1 MTDTV
6 DVHAKDWGDVP
17 TVKLP
22 CLGGPF
28 CGKVIEQAVD
38 QEAFWVERE
47 EMGTGRSFY
56 SAYRRRKVGLK
67 LWRWSIEAP
76 NGKKLY
82 YVGPGKPDVKAPH
95 IIALDKVVETHDL
108 WVWEQEE
115 TDVPHGADEERGGGG
130 DAE

>member
-6 DVHAKDWGDVP
+6 DVQAKDWGDQP

-38 QEAFWVERE
+38 QQAFWVERE

-67 LWRWSIEAP
+67 LWRWATVSID
-76 NGKKLY
+76 GRKLY
-82 YVGPGKPDVKAPH
+82 FVGPGKPTHTKASDLT
-95 IIALDKVVETHDL
+95 LDKVVEPHDL

-115 TDVPHGADEERGGGG
+115 TDVPHGADEERGGGS
-130 DAE
+130 DAG